1 VKWLANRLRIGE
13 KIVLGF
19 GAVGLIFLGVIFF
32 YHINL
37 RDIVGAYQGLS
48 AVYGARQA
56 HAFAIE
62 SQLAAM
68 RSGAD
73 RFLLTRDMTFAEG
86 ALAQAAELREAAN
99 ELAAIDAASAR
110 TANAIGSLSDEFAA
124 RFDAIVE
131 AWRIRGLD
139 EDSGLQGAFRRA
151 VHELEERAGHYQVDR
166 LYLLLLQVR
175 RGEKDLG
182 LRREEQYRE
191 RVHQLLD
198 AMQAEVAA
206 SELRPD
212 TKDALSAEISAYRE
226 VFDVYASEV
235 LSGAGTNG
243 GKGPFRDRAHRIEDL
258 LEAHYIP
265 DLEAEILQMRRR
277 EKDYL
282 LRGDQRYVA
291 MVDAIADDI
300 GTRIAV
306 SDVAE
311 DEQAALQALLA
322 AYRRDFHALVDQN
335 QRIGELTTAMY
346 AAAGRITPLVQA
358 NLAEATETVE
368 RMSRQISATSAER
381 ARWGLIVAGIAPI
394 LGFLL
399 GVFITARIVRPVH
412 RMAALLDRLTREN
425 PKERIDTDPS
435 ARDEINA
442 MAIALNT
449 MADHKARFSE
459 WWRSS
464 MQEAI
469 ASRDLSR
476 AETDDERV
484 EAALELRDATSAKLA
499 QLGAGRVRLLAE
511 ADRLDG
517 LAAEMKGGARG
528 RTKAREL
535 RGIAGG
541 LRTLVGMVNGG

>member
-19 GAVGLIFLGVIFF
+19 GAVGLIFLGVIYY

-56 HAFAIE
+56 HAFEIE
-62 SQLAAM
+62 SRLTAM
-68 RSGAD
+68 RSAAD
-73 RFLLTRDMTFAEG
+73 RFLLTRDMAFAED
-86 ALAQAAELREAAN
+86 ALAQAGDLRQAAD
-99 ELAAIDAASAR
+99 ELAAVDAASAR
-110 TANAIGSLSDEFAA
+110 TAAAIRSLGDDVAV

-139 EDSGLQGAFRRA
+139 EDSGLQGAFRQA
-151 VHELEERAGHYQVDR
+151 VHELEERAGHYNVDR

-212 TKDALSAEISAYRE
+212 TKDAVSAEIAAYRAE
-226 VFDVYASEV
+226 FDTYADKV
-235 LSGAGTNG
+235 LSGAAIDG
-243 GKGPFRDRAHRIEDL
+243 GKGAFRDRAHRIEDL
-258 LEAHYIP
+258 LQAHYIP
-265 DLEAEILQMRRR
+265 DLEAAIMQMRRR

-282 LRGDQRYVA
+282 LRGDAGYVA

-300 GTRIAV
+300 GTRIAA
-306 SDVAE
+306 SDVAA
-311 DEQAALQALLA
+311 DEQEALQALLA
-322 AYRRDFHALVDQN
+322 AYRRDFHALVDKN
-335 QRIGELTTAMY
+335 RRIGQLTDAMY
-346 AAAGRITPLVQA
+346 DAAGRITPLVEA
-358 NLAEATETVE
+358 NLVEATETME
-368 RMSRQISATSAER
+368 RMSREISATSAER
-381 ARWGLIVAGIAPI
+381 ARWSLIVAGIAPI

-399 GVFITARIVRPVH
+399 ALFITARIVRPVH

-425 PKERIDTDPS
+425 PKERIDTDP
-435 ARDEINA
+435 AGRDEINA
-442 MAIALNT
+442 MAIAVNT

-469 ASRDLSR
+469 ASRDLSQ
-476 AETDDERV
+476 AEAEDERV
-484 EAALELRDATSAKLA
+484 EAALELSKAADAKLE
-499 QLGAGRVRLLAE
+499 QLNVERERLLADAE
-511 ADRLDG
+511 RLDA
-517 LAAEMKGGARG
+517 LAAEMEGRART
-528 RTKAREL
+528 RAKAREL
-535 RGIAGG
+535 RSIAGG
-541 LRTLVGMVNGG
+541 LKTLVGMVNGG